1 MPLVNISLRKG
12 ATLARRRAI
21 ADSIHQAM
29 MNALEIPADDR
40 FQLVHEHSPENMIQD
55 RTFFGVERSE
65 NSVFIQI
72 VINHRDV
79 SQKKK
84 MCELIVEN
92 LGKDPGIRKEDV
104 FIGIVEVPQENWW
117 AFARSVG

>member
-12 ATLARRRAI
+12 TTPARRRAI

-72 VINHRDV
+72 VINHRDI

-84 MCELIVEN
+84 MYELIVEN

-104 FIGIVEVPQENWW
+104 FIGVVEVAQENWW